1 VRVNLTKQRRT
12 RLLKISSPGEWVSLV
27 ELVSRYNQQ
36 YETSVVTKTL
46 PKLAMHEARLKRV
59 LDNLVAEGC
68 YEYDK
73 DRGYRFLTSHPR
85 K

>member
-1 VRVNLTKQRRT
+1 MRIDLTAQRRT
-12 RLLKISSPGEWVSLV
+12 RVLKMSSPGEWISLAQLV
-27 ELVSRYNQQ
+27 ERYNQK
-36 YETSVVTKTL
+36 YEVSVVTNKL
-46 PKLAMHEARLKRV
+46 PKLTMHETRLKRV